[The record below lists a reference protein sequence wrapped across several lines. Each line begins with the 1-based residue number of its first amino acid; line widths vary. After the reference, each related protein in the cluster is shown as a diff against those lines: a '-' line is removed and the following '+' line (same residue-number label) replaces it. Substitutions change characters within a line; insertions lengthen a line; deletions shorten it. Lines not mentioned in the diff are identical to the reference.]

1 MNEAAIEQRIVD
13 LGLTAPRVT
22 PVMIEELLK
31 GVTYST
37 HIIPGTTTV
46 LASAIMPSGFVICTI
61 QHPSGSPESFKPALA
76 IEIAINKAA
85 AAAREKLYE
94 FEGYRIKQALHE
106 VRTERASQASAQIRA
121 VLSRG
126 LPA

>member
-37 HIIPGTTTV
+37 HVVPGTTTT
-46 LASAIMPSGFVICTI
+46 LASAVMPSGFVLCTV
-61 QHPSGSPESFKPALA
+61 HSAAASPENFNPSLG

-85 AAAREKLYE
+85 AAARERLYE
-94 FEGYRIKQALHE
+94 LEGYRLKQALHD
-106 VRTERASQASAQIRA
+106 VRAERASQASAQIRA

-126 LPA
+126 LPG

>member
-1 MNEAAIEQRIVD
+1 MNEAAIEQRIVE

-22 PVMIEELLK
+22 PAMIEELLK

-46 LASAIMPSGFVICTI
+46 LASAIMPSGFVLCTI
-61 QHPSGSPESFKPALA
+61 HSASAAPDNFNPSLG
-76 IEIAINKAA
+76 IEIAINKAS

-106 VRTERASQASAQIRA
+106 VRTERASQATAQIRA